1 MRMEREWF
9 NYREAS
15 EFSGLSRQT
24 LWRLIST
31 GAIRAAKIGKTVR
44 ISRRSLNEYLNEQ
57 DYTESIRS

>member
-1 MRMEREWF
+1 MEREWF

-31 GAIRAAKIGKTVR
+31 GAIRAAEIGKTVR

>member
-1 MRMEREWF
+1 MEREWF